1 MVPIVM
7 VVALGA
13 YGESLGGST
22 TVDGPG
28 SASLSVQPSLVTLGQ
43 PVSISGPGD
52 GGLFIVVPGALEIVS
67 ARSDDLQVASVV
79 PTLEPLYW
87 VWTAPGEPFVY
98 AGRLDP
104 DAVIN
109 LHRLDADS
117 LLLTGRLDLPYG
129 MPLAS

>member
-1 MVPIVM
+1 M
-7 VVALGA
+7 
-13 YGESLGGST
+13 
-22 TVDGPG
+22 
-28 SASLSVQPSLVTLGQ
+28 
-43 PVSISGPGD
+43 ISGYSGLLTATVFLPAAGGGLYRFDLATLALVGEPLYLPGAEYISAPGD
-52 GGLFIVVPGALEIVS
+52 GRLLMVVPRALEIVS

-109 LHRLDADS
+109 LHLLDADS